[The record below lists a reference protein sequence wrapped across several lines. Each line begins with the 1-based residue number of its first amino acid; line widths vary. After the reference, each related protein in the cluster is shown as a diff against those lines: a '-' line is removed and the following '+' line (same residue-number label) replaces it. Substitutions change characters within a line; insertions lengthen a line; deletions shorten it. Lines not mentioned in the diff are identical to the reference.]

1 MQGKV
6 VIVTGGFGVLGRAVK
21 DAALAAGCA
30 VALVDRECAAGIAR
44 TDRLVLLE
52 AVDLTDF
59 TTTVRAFETVAARFG
74 RIDGLANVAG
84 GFRWQTLEGGDLEAW
99 SELFRTNLMTAVTAT
114 KAALPFLRAS
124 HGAVVNI
131 SAAPGKQ
138 ARAGLGA
145 YAASKAGVLRFTE
158 AIAEELKEVGVRVN
172 AILPTVIDTPRNR
185 ADMPKADFSK
195 WVAPAQLAGAI
206 LFLLSDD
213 AAAITGA
220 ELLVAGKT

>member
-1 MQGKV
+1 MRDKV
-6 VIVTGGFGVLGRAVK
+6 VIVTGGFGVLGRAVGE
-21 DAALAAGCA
+21 AALAASCS
-30 VALVDRECAAGIAR
+30 VALVDRGSAAGIEKN
-44 TDRLVLLE
+44 DRLLLVGE
-52 AVDLTDF
+52 VDLTDF
-59 TTTVRAFETVAARFG
+59 TTTARAFETVAAQFG

-99 SELFRTNLMTAVTAT
+99 SELFRMNLLTAVTAT

-124 HGAVVNI
+124 QGAVVNI
-131 SAAPGKQ
+131 AAAPAKK
-138 ARAGLGA
+138 AGTGMGA

-158 AIAEELKEVGVRVN
+158 STAEELKEAGVRVN
-172 AILPTVIDTPRNR
+172 AILPTIIDTPRNR

-195 WVAPAQLAGAI
+195 WVAPDRLAKAI

-220 ELLVAGKT
+220 ELLVAGKS